1 MLNMNQK
8 DLKIILSLK
17 RKKGREEH
25 NLFLIEGLRLI
36 ESALSKPSMIKVI
49 YFNEKFK
56 KKNSLLLKRVIS
68 EKIIN
73 KKVSTKDLK
82 KISSTVTPSGI
93 IALCQ
98 IPKRKVLNFNHSK
111 WIYLDKVSDPGN
123 LGTLLR
129 SAAWFNFK
137 NIALSKDCVDPY
149 NPKVVR
155 ASMGGVFDLS
165 IHTEIELKGFS
176 KDYLIIGASKD
187 GLNINSFTKPNKFV
201 LIIGSESN
209 GISKENLNEINQM
222 ITIKKSGK
230 GESLNA
236 GIAGSIIMYEF
247 SR

>member
-1 MLNMNQK
+1 MNQR

-36 ESALSKPSMIKVI
+36 KSALSSPSIIKVV

-56 KKNSLLLKRVIS
+56 EKNSLLLKRVIC

-93 IALCQ
+93 IALCH
-98 IPKRKVLNFNHSK
+98 IPKREVLNFNHSK
-111 WIYLDKVSDPGN
+111 WIYLDKISDPGN

-187 GLNINSFTKPNKFV
+187 GLNINFFTKPNKFV

-236 GIAGSIIMYEF
+236 GTAGSIIMYEF

>member
-8 DLKIILSLK
+8 DLKTILSLK

-36 ESALSKPSMIKVI
+36 ESALSKPSMIKVL

-56 KKNSLLLKRVIS
+56 EKNSLLLKRVIS

-73 KKVSTKDLK
+73 EKVPTKDLK

-93 IALCQ
+93 IALCH

-155 ASMGGVFDLS
+155 ASMGGVFNLS

-176 KDYLIIGASKD
+176 KDYLIIGASKN

-201 LIIGSESN
+201 LIIGSESI
-209 GISKENLNEINQM
+209 GISKENLNGVNQM

-236 GIAGSIIMYEF
+236 GTAGSIIMYEF

>member
-1 MLNMNQK
+1 MNQK
-8 DLKIILSLK
+8 ELKIILSLK

-36 ESALSKPSMIKVI
+36 ESALSKPSMIKVV

-56 KKNSLLLKRVIS
+56 EKNSLLLKRIIS

-73 KKVSTKDLK
+73 EKVSTKDLK

-98 IPKRKVLNFNHSK
+98 IPKRAILNFKHSK
-111 WIYLDKVSDPGN
+111 WLYLDKISDPGN

-137 NIALSKDCVDPY
+137 NIALSKNCVDPY

-176 KDYLIIGASKD
+176 KDYLIIGASKN

-236 GIAGSIIMYEF
+236 GTAGSIIMYEF

>member
-36 ESALSKPSMIKVI
+36 ESALSKPSMIKIV

-56 KKNSLLLKRVIS
+56 EKSSLLLERVIS

-73 KKVSTKDLK
+73 EKVSTKDLK

-98 IPKRKVLNFNHSK
+98 IPKREVLNFNHSK

-236 GIAGSIIMYEF
+236 GTAGSIIMYEF

>member
-1 MLNMNQK
+1 MNQN

-17 RKKGREEH
+17 YKKGREEN
-25 NLFLIEGLRLI
+25 NLFLIEGHRMI
-36 ESALSKPSMIKVI
+36 ESALSKPSMIEVVYFNGSFKEKNSSLLKEVVSKKVI
-49 YFNEKFK
+49 CQK
-56 KKNSLLLKRVIS
+56 IS
-68 EKIIN
+68 N
-73 KKVSTKDLK
+73 KDLK

-93 IALCQ
+93 IALCH
-98 IPKRKVLNFNHSK
+98 IPKRNVLNFNHSK

-137 NIALSKDCVDPY
+137 NIAISKDCVDPY

-155 ASMGGVFDLS
+155 ASMGGVFNLS

-176 KDYLIIGASKD
+176 KDYLIIGASKN

-236 GIAGSIIMYEF
+236 GTAGSIIMYEF